1 MCLSTFYFSRNFL
14 IKKNGETEEIK
25 DICVMETSKKMQS
38 RKCRKQFKVNR
49 NYDSNYSYVVAS
61 VLTAKPFEK

>member
-1 MCLSTFYFSRNFL
+1 
-14 IKKNGETEEIK
+14 
-25 DICVMETSKKMQS
+25 METSKKMQS
-38 RKCRKQFKVNR
+38 VKCGKQFKVNW